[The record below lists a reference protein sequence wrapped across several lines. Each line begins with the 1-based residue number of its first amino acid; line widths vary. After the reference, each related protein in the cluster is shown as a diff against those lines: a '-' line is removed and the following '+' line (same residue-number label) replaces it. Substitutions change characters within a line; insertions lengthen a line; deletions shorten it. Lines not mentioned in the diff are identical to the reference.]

1 MTAAPL
7 TPDPTHPRR
16 RRKSYTFFSLGI
28 YAEALLFL
36 LSSLSDACEP
46 PPPFEAMELK
56 DKPKPH
62 YAIGE
67 IIEYT
72 CKKGYLYLSPY
83 PMTAICQP
91 NHTWVPISDHGCIKV
106 QCTMLQDPSFGKVH
120 YIDGRFSWGAR
131 VKYTCMNGYYMVG
144 MSVLQCE
151 LNGNGDAF
159 WNGHPPSCKKVYCLP
174 PPKIKN
180 GTHTFTDIKVF
191 KYHEA
196 VIYSCDPNP
205 GPDKFSLV
213 GPSMLF
219 CAGHNTWSS
228 DPPECKVVKCP
239 FPVLQNG
246 RQISRTEKKF
256 SYQALVLFQCLE
268 GFYMEGSSMVVCGA
282 KSSWEPSIP
291 QCLKGPKP
299 HSTKPPVYSE
309 SGYPSPREGIF
320 GQEFDAWIIALIVVT
335 SEMYLQQDEKSHVW
349 KSLLFHF

>member
-1 MTAAPL
+1 
-7 TPDPTHPRR
+7 
-16 RRKSYTFFSLGI
+16 
-28 YAEALLFL
+28 
-36 LSSLSDACEP
+36 
-46 PPPFEAMELK
+46 
-56 DKPKPH
+56 
-62 YAIGE
+62 
-67 IIEYT
+67 
-72 CKKGYLYLSPY
+72 
-83 PMTAICQP
+83 MTAICQP

-291 QCLKGPKP
+291 QCLKG
-299 HSTKPPVYSE
+299 
-309 SGYPSPREGIF
+309 YPSPREGIF

-335 SEMYLQQDEKSHVW
+335 SVVGVIVICLIILRCSEYRKKW
-349 KSLLFHF
+349 